1 MADEDLPQYDS
12 DSDKEEEG
20 AAAKPAQSAAG
31 HISTSAASFRDFLL
45 KPEILRAI
53 NDCAFEHPS
62 KVQEESIPDGLAGND
77 IVAQAKAGMGK
88 TAVFVTV
95 TLERINV
102 DDGLQALCLV
112 HTRELAYQVAKEFER
127 FKAYLEGITVQCI
140 YGGVPLPTQQKQ
152 LESDKPHSVV
162 GCPGRVKVLVQ
173 KKNLDLSKLKIF
185 VIDEVDKVLEKQDMR
200 SDVQEIF
207 YTTPKNKQTLV
218 FSATMPPEIKS
229 TVMKFVR
236 NPKEILIDM
245 DKLSLHGLSQ
255 FYVKLEES
263 QKTRKLTD
271 LMDILEFNQVIIF
284 VRDKRRAASLNKIL
298 QESKFPS
305 IELHSDMDATDR
317 IAQYNKFKKF
327 EARILVTTDL
337 GARGLDIER
346 VNIVFNYDFPMDP
359 DTYMHRVG
367 RAGRFGNRGMAISFI
382 SQTEDPSGKV
392 EDNKIFTTVQERF
405 AVKVEPLP
413 EEIDLSSYMPKP
425 GVKEQFDA

>member
-1 MADEDLPQYDS
+1 M
-12 DSDKEEEG
+12 G
-20 AAAKPAQSAAG
+20 
-31 HISTSAASFRDFLL
+31 
-45 KPEILRAI
+45 
-53 NDCAFEHPS
+53 
-62 KVQEESIPDGLAGND
+62 IPDGLAGND

-152 LESDKPHSVV
+152 LESDKPHIVV
-162 GCPGRVKVLVQ
+162 GCPGRAKVLVQ
-173 KKNLDLSKLKIF
+173 KKNL
-185 VIDEVDKVLEKQDMR
+185 DMR

-284 VRDKRRAASLNKIL
+284 VRDKRRAHSLNKIL

-305 IELHSDMDATDR
+305 SELHSDMDATDR

-327 EARILVTTDL
+327 EARILVTPDL

-346 VNIVFNYDFPMDP
+346 VNIVFNYDFPIDP
-359 DTYMHRVG
+359 DTHMHRVG

-425 GVKEQFDA
+425 GVKEPFDA

>member
-1 MADEDLPQYDS
+1 MGAQTRAMADEDLPQYDS
-12 DSDKEEEG
+12 DSDKEEE
-20 AAAKPAQSAAG
+20 AAGKPAQSAAG

-62 KVQEESIPDGLAGND
+62 KVQEEAIPDGLAGND

-95 TLERINV
+95 TLERINP

-127 FKAYLEGITVQCI
+127 FKAYLAGITVQCI
-140 YGGVPLPTQQKQ
+140 YGGVPLPQQKKS
-152 LESDKPHSVV
+152 LESDKPHVVV
-162 GCPGRVKVLVQ
+162 GCPGRVKVLV
-173 KKNLDLSKLKIF
+173 KDKTLDLSKLKIF
-185 VIDEVDKVLEKQDMR
+185 VIDEVDKVLEKADMR
-200 SDVQEIF
+200 QDVQEIF

-236 NPKEILIDM
+236 NPKEIL
-245 DKLSLHGLSQ
+245 
-255 FYVKLEES
+255 
-263 QKTRKLTD
+263 
-271 LMDILEFNQVIIF
+271 MDILEFNQVIIF
-284 VRDKRRAASLNKIL
+284 VRDKKRAHSLNKIL
-298 QESKFPS
+298 QESEFPS
-305 IELHSDMDATDR
+305 IELHSDMEVTER

-337 GARGLDIER
+337 GACGLDIER

-382 SQTEDPSGKV
+382 SQTEDPSGKI
-392 EDNKIFTTVQERF
+392 EDNKVFTTVQERF

-413 EEIDLSSYMPKP
+413 DEIDLSSYMPKP
-425 GVKEQFDA
+425 GVKEQFDE

>member
-12 DSDKEEEG
+12 DSDKEEE
-20 AAAKPAQSAAG
+20 APSARTQQTAG

-45 KPEILRAI
+45 KPELLRAI

-62 KVQEESIPDGLAGND
+62 KVQEEAIPDGLAGHD

-95 TLERINV
+95 ILERIAADEPN
-102 DDGLQALCLV
+102 LQALVVV

-140 YGGVPLPTQQKQ
+140 YGGVPLPQQEASLVK
-152 LESDKPHSVV
+152 DKPHIVV
-162 GCPGRVKVLVQ
+162 GCPGRLKVLVQ
-173 KKNLDLSKLKIF
+173 RKALDLSRLKIF
-185 VIDEVDKVLEKQDMR
+185 VIDEVDKVLEKADMR
-200 SDVQEIF
+200 QDVQEIF
-207 YTTPKNKQTLV
+207 YTTPKNKQTMC
-218 FSATMPPEIKS
+218 FSATLPPEIKG
-229 TVMKFVR
+229 TVMKFVQK
-236 NPKEILIDM
+236 PKEILIDM

-255 FYVKLEES
+255 FYIKLEES

-271 LMDILEFNQVIIF
+271 LMDILEFNQVVIF
-284 VRDKRRAASLNKIL
+284 VRDKRRCHSLNKIL

-305 IELHSDMDATDR
+305 IELHSDMEAAER
-317 IAQYNKFKKF
+317 IATYNKFKKF

-346 VNIVFNYDFPMDP
+346 VNIVFNYDFPIEA

-367 RAGRFGNRGMAISFI
+367 RAGRFGNKGMAISFI
-382 SQTEDPSGKV
+382 SSTEDPSGKIN
-392 EDNKIFTTVQERF
+392 DQSIFEKVQARF

-413 EEIDLSSYMPKP
+413 DEIDLSSYMPKP
-425 GVKEQFDA
+425 GVKEQFDE